1 MVTAVIVTFNRKD
14 LLLNLLKSLMNQLE
28 FIENVIIID
37 NASTDGTLQYLKD
50 HHVFDN
56 SKIKYQLQTKNE
68 GGAGGFHAGV
78 RAAFDAGAEWIWV
91 MDDDI
96 EWKNGALEYL
106 LSFKELGKV
115 IQPSKE
121 YQDQERYV
129 WEGWFD
135 DSSGRTFWKKDDF
148 YPAKEY
154 TEVNYACFEGML
166 IHRDIV
172 QKIGF
177 PDKRFFLT
185 YDDLIYGW
193 LASFH
198 TKIIYAGKP
207 VMIKKI
213 HEKTKKNPTNR
224 SAYFIVRNLFLVF
237 EYLKKYSPN
246 FNLFKASIYIIL
258 KTFIVLLRSKSLL
271 QVRLTFKG
279 FKDGLSGRFFEL
291 RL

>member
-1 MVTAVIVTFNRKD
+1 MIFIVIVTFNRKE
-14 LLLNLLKSLMNQLE
+14 LLLELLHSIRNVGGR
-28 FIENVIIID
+28 IERILIVD
-37 NASTDGTLQYLKD
+37 NASTDGTKELLESRQIFQD
-50 HHVFDN
+50 PHI
-56 SKIKYQLQTKNE
+56 SYQRQPLNE
-68 GGAGGFHAGV
+68 GGAGGFHAGIKT
-78 RAAFDAGAEWIWV
+78 AYELGAEWIWV

-96 EWKNGALEYL
+96 EWREGALEYL

-121 YQDQERYV
+121 YLDHERYV

-135 DSSGRTFWKKDDF
+135 DSTGRTLWKKDNF
-148 YPAKEY
+148 YPEKEY
-154 TEVNYACFEGML
+154 VEVNYACFEGML

-172 QKIGF
+172 SIIGF

-207 VMIKKI
+207 IMLKKI
-213 HEKTKKNPTNR
+213 HEKSKKNPTNR
-224 SAYFIVRNLFLVF
+224 SPYFIVRNLFLVI
-237 EYLKKYSPN
+237 EYLKKYSPRIN
-246 FNLFKASIYIIL
+246 YIKAIGYLMAKSLLVLF
-258 KTFIVLLRSKSLL
+258 RSKSFF
-271 QVRLTFKG
+271 QVKLVFKG
-279 FKDGLSGRFFEL
+279 FIDGVTGKFYEL